1 MKGLTNVI
9 MEKKKQTYKDAVAEI
24 ETILDKLENEE
35 LDVDDLAEKVKR
47 VSHLLKFCKDKLNG
61 TEKEIQN
68 IIQEMNN

>member
-1 MKGLTNVI
+1 

-24 ETILDKLENEE
+24 ETILEKLENEE

-61 TEKEIQN
+61 T
-68 IIQEMNN
+68 